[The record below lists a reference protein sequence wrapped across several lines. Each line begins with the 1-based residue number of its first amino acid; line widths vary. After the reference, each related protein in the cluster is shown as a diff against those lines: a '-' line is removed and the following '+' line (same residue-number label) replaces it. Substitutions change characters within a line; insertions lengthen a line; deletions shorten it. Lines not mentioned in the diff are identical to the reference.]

1 MTPLLA
7 NLGEP
12 WIFAAIFVLSLT
24 VMLLLTRLLLP
35 LLNRLNLGQR
45 IREDGPK
52 RHLLKEG
59 TPTMGGVAF
68 ILTLAAVT
76 AAALPR
82 QLEVWLLFS
91 VVTAAA
97 FLGFADDFL
106 KVSLNRPLGLRGRA
120 KLFGQ
125 IVLGVAL
132 GWVAAFHL
140 GRGTEVVVPWI
151 GVYWDLGWAYP
162 AFTALLFTAT
172 TNAVNI
178 TDGLDGLAAGSV
190 AISSLVLIA
199 AALARTQLGV
209 ALFGVGLL
217 GVCVAFLWYNFHP
230 ARIIMGD
237 TGSLALGAALAALAV
252 LTATELLL
260 LVACGL
266 FVVETLSVIVQV
278 VYFQW
283 TGGRRIFRMSPLHH
297 HFELLGYSETVVVL
311 GMWAFQLIC
320 VGLAFWGLRGMGA

>member
-1 MTPLLA
+1 MEILLG

-12 WIFAAIFVLSLT
+12 WIFAAVFLLSLL
-24 VMLLLTRLLLP
+24 VMLGFTRALLP
-35 LLNRLNLGQR
+35 LLRRLNLGQR
-45 IREDGPK
+45 IREDGPE

-68 ILTLAAVT
+68 VLTLVGVT
-76 AAALPR
+76 AVALPR
-82 QLEVWLLFS
+82 QEDVWLLLCA
-91 VVTAAA
+91 VAGAAA
-97 FLGFADDFL
+97 LGFADDFL

-125 IVLGVAL
+125 ILLGVAV
-132 GWVAAFHL
+132 GWTAAFYL
-140 GRGTEVVVPWI
+140 GRGTEIAVPWI
-151 GVYWDLGWAYP
+151 GTSWDVGLAYP
-162 AFTALLFTAT
+162 AFSALLFTAT

-199 AALARTQLGV
+199 AALARAQLGV
-209 ALFGVGLL
+209 ALFAVALL
-217 GVCVAFLWYNFHP
+217 GVCIAFLWYNFYP

-237 TGSLALGAALAALAV
+237 TGSLALGGALAALAV

-260 LVACGL
+260 IVACGL
-266 FVVETLSVIVQV
+266 FVVETLSVIIQV
-278 VYFQW
+278 AYFQW

-297 HFELLGYSETVVVL
+297 HFELAGHSETTVVL

-320 VGLAFWGLRGMGA
+320 AGLAFWGLRGMGA